1 MVSIKSNGDEIKIP
15 LSKFKLVLLLLASL
29 VFVAGGVLFI
39 INPSTYTDSG
49 INHHPKT
56 EISVVGYACV
66 IFFGM
71 GVVVF
76 IIKLFDNKP
85 GLLVDKNGVMINP
98 GSGSFSSSFVNWSDI
113 DRFGIIDISRTKL
126 IAIYLKNPEKFI
138 ESQTNS
144 FKRKLASFS
153 YKNYG
158 TPISITTSSLKCNTD
173 ELFKLLTSNLN
184 KTTLKL

>member
-1 MVSIKSNGDEIKIP
+1 MDEIKIP

-85 GLLVDKNGVMINP
+85 GLLVDKYGITINP
-98 GSGSFSSSFVNWSDI
+98 GSGSFSSSFVNWDDI
-113 DRFGIIDISRTKL
+113 DRFGNNR
-126 IAIYLKNPEKFI
+126 YFP
-138 ESQTNS
+138 
-144 FKRKLASFS
+144 
-153 YKNYG
+153 
-158 TPISITTSSLKCNTD
+158 
-173 ELFKLLTSNLN
+173 N
-184 KTTLKL
+184 KTYSHILKKP